1 MCTCQLR
8 HNHTKVQPA
17 SFLFILGLQYV
28 ILITMNYLIPETDAR
43 VIHQWLLIRMAS
55 ENTVRSY
62 RKNAE
67 QFFEFT
73 QKPLTEIG
81 IEDATRF
88 YGWLRS
94 KFNPATQKQKLDTMS
109 GLFEFARD
117 MDYIRKNPFKLIQ
130 RPKFKKELTDRILTP
145 DEVDQLINGA
155 VGIRDKMLIRLLYY
169 SGGRVTEVISAKWS
183 DLVERQGGGQITL
196 FGKDGVTRAILIP
209 SPFWE
214 ELNAFRTNRRDLIFP
229 GGRGSSDKGKP
240 LNRKSAWYIVNQAA
254 KRAKLGNV
262 SPHWL
267 RHAHATEALENG
279 APLHLLKE
287 SLGHRSIATTAKYL
301 HTRPMESSSS
311 YLRKR

>member
-1 MCTCQLR
+1 M
-8 HNHTKVQPA
+8 K
-17 SFLFILGLQYV
+17 YE
-28 ILITMNYLIPETDAR
+28 IPETDAR
-43 VIHQWLLIRMAS
+43 IIHQWLLVRMAS

-67 QFFEFT
+67 QFFDFI
-73 QKPLTEIG
+73 QKPLAEIG

-94 KFNPATQKQKLDTMS
+94 KFGQASQKQKLDTMS

-117 MDYIRKNPFKLIQ
+117 MDHVRKNPFKLIQ
-130 RPKFKKELTDRILTP
+130 RPKYKKELTDRILTP
-145 DEVDQLINGA
+145 DEVDRLIAGA
-155 VGIRDKMLIRLLYY
+155 IRLQDKMLIRLLYY
-169 SGGRVTEVISAKWS
+169 SGGRITEVLSVKWS
-183 DLVERQGGGQITL
+183 DLVEREGGGQVTL
-196 FGKDGVTRAILIP
+196 FGKDGVTRAVLIP

-214 ELNAFRTNRRDLIFP
+214 ELNAFRGHQREYVFRGGHGTRD
-229 GGRGSSDKGKP
+229 GSRS

-267 RHAHATEALENG
+267 RHAHATEALEGG

-301 HTRPMESSSS
+301 HARPMESSSS